1 MTCPITADRDEFR
14 GAAVRLTPAQ
24 EAVLAKVCRTNGG
37 GVSIQ
42 AKWRGDEAVPT
53 DRVMCALFDKG
64 LIQGKA
70 GGIQQVVHTREG
82 LALYRGLL
90 ARAHTAADAGGE

>member
-1 MTCPITADRDEFR
+1 MKLTAK
-14 GAAVRLTPAQ
+14 Q
-24 EAVLAKVCRTNGG
+24 MAVLGAVCRTNGG
-37 GVSIQ
+37 GISIQ

-82 LALYRGLL
+82 LALYRALL
-90 ARAHTAADAGGE
+90 ARAHTADAGG